1 MRWIDS
7 RVELLEPIDA
17 PAILR
22 KLELA
27 LRNCYK
33 SEDKIEEGSA
43 ERIISSCIARGH
55 ESPMEHAAITYR
67 VICDRG
73 VSHEWVRHRIASYS
87 QESTRYCNYN
97 KGKFNSELTFIY
109 PYWHKDLPP
118 INEFRYDELTKDQQ
132 TKLDWWSIL
141 NSSCRDIEMHY
152 RMLIERGAAPEAARA
167 ILPNCLKTEIVCTM
181 NIREL
186 RTFFKLRTTKFAH
199 PDIRKLAI
207 ELLSLLR
214 QNGLGVLFNDI
225 EAENE

>member
-132 TKLDWWSIL
+132 IKLDWWSIL

-152 RMLIERGAAPEAARA
+152 RMLVERGAAPEAARA
-167 ILPNCLKTEIVCTM
+167 ILPNCLKTELVCTM

-225 EAENE
+225 VVEE

>member
-55 ESPMEHAAITYR
+55 ESPLEHAAITYR

-167 ILPNCLKTEIVCTM
+167 LLPNCLKTEIVCTM

-186 RTFFKLRTTKFAH
+186 RNFFKLRTTKFAH

-225 EAENE
+225 MVEE

>member
-27 LRNCYK
+27 LRNCYR

-55 ESPMEHAAITYR
+55 ESPMEHASSTYR

-132 TKLDWWSIL
+132 IKLDWWSIL

-167 ILPNCLKTEIVCTM
+167 LLPNCLKTEIVCTM

-186 RTFFKLRTTKFAH
+186 RNFFKLRTTKFAH

-225 EAENE
+225 TVEE

>member
-43 ERIISSCIARGH
+43 ERIISSCITRGH
-55 ESPMEHAAITYR
+55 ESPMEHASITYR

-132 TKLDWWSIL
+132 IKLDWWSIL

-167 ILPNCLKTEIVCTM
+167 LLPNCLKTEIVCTM

-186 RTFFKLRTTKFAH
+186 RNFFKLRTTKFAH

-225 EAENE
+225 TVEE

>member
-1 MRWIDS
+1 MRWINS
-7 RVELLEPIDA
+7 SV
-17 PAILR
+17 
-22 KLELA
+22 KLEDEINSKQILQ
-27 LRNCYK
+27 
-33 SEDKIEEGSA
+33 KIEKACRTCYQSLDLIQEGSA
-43 ERIISSCIARGH
+43 EKLIKSCIDRGH
-55 ESPMEHAAITYR
+55 ESILEHAAITYR

-132 TKLDWWSIL
+132 IKLDWWSIL

-186 RTFFKLRTTKFAH
+186 RNFFKLRTTKFAH

-225 EAENE
+225 MVEE